1 MVRWPTSEL
10 PISPQESP
18 TASPDARTVTVGNVV
33 TSSSKTGVSAAST
46 GLPSPGG
53 ATPHPSR
60 MSRTTGFA
68 RFSAISIASIYAT
81 GMSRP
86 EQGEPRH
93 VRRLRQA
100 HDVQDRRGH
109 VREHAVAELGPA
121 EPFADE
127 HER

>member
-46 GLPSPGG
+46 GFPSPGG

-60 MSRTTGFA
+60 MSRTTGFG
-68 RFSAISIASIYAT
+68 RFSAINIASIYAT
-81 GMSRP
+81 GLSGP
-86 EQGEPRH
+86 EQGEAGH
-93 VRRLRQA
+93 VRRLGQA
-100 HDVQDRRGH
+100 HEVQDGRRD
-109 VREHAVAELGPA
+109 VREHAVAELRLA
-121 EPFADE
+121 EPVAD
-127 HER
+127 